1 MKKLFLVALATFS
14 FLVSLSPAH
23 SQTMDPK
30 VKDQVLRCIRFMIY
44 DEIKVL
50 AHRYLDTAST
60 APNSINIGQQKITE
74 LQAQVKSLCGG
85 TDAPNSL
92 YQQAVEKAK
101 TFENDQVT
109 KLFTTPQQQ
118 AEVEKVYQRYGQM
131 GVSGQ

>member
-60 APNSINIGQQKITE
+60 APNSIQLGQQKIAE

-85 TDAPNSL
+85 NDAPNSL
-92 YQQAVEKAK
+92 YQDRKSVVEGKRGDLGGRRLVVQESLK
-101 TFENDQVT
+101 
-109 KLFTTPQQQ
+109 
-118 AEVEKVYQRYGQM
+118 
-131 GVSGQ
+131 